1 MSRIDVIL
9 QRMGEML
16 NRLAASRRN
25 RRPSLLDMQ
34 QAGWAKREHDSL
46 RSLLDSA
53 PRPTLGASAS
63 PGHKRCI
70 SESDG
75 FSTGGSND
83 TSPTSS
89 GSSWSPMPSTHRN
102 VRPRSPASEHPQA
115 PPHAFAPIVGPA
127 PPHAGAAAGAA
138 NMRRPSRRASTW
150 TEPSASGWDCG
161 NRHCQLRHPDKTERD
176 FARLPDAMLQCRH
189 CHSLC
194 GSAMED
200 NFTETR
206 VSGSAAE
213 EGKKDLRRA
222 DDPHSHARAQRA
234 GLSSEMPDVS
244 RLVASSMARASESAL
259 RARAGDVSC
268 ADHSSAFNQPAVTLQ
283 ACKAVHLPEAA
294 TRMVIE
300 RVAAIF
306 DHIAARIAPRRQST
320 DSNQR
325 EAHGV
330 ALEAFHA
337 WTRRV
342 VVADAR
348 EHCAQNGGR
357 LDMPTGT
364 RKALARC
371 CPQRV
376 AHFVV
381 EQLVARRIVGYEM
394 QGRPVHAAYFRELE
408 RRLQNSGTF
417 LIAGGGGDNDNDI
430 KVRIGRALREIVPCT
445 TVNVSGMPS
454 ARRDTG
460 TGTGTYRDQ
469 DRFGD
474 GDDEADDEYDE

>member
-1 MSRIDVIL
+1 
-9 QRMGEML
+9 ML
-16 NRLAASRRN
+16 HRLEASRRN

-34 QAGWAKREHDSL
+34 QAGWAKREHDSI
-46 RSLLDSA
+46 RKLLDSA
-53 PRPTLGASAS
+53 PKASSGACGS
-63 PGHKRCI
+63 PGNKRGI

-83 TSPTSS
+83 TSPVSS
-89 GSSWSPMPSTHRN
+89 GSSWSSTPGTHRN
-102 VRPRSPASEHPQA
+102 VRPRSPASEYPQA
-115 PPHAFAPIVGPA
+115 PPYAFAPVAGQA
-127 PPHAGAAAGAA
+127 PQRAGATAGAGAA
-138 NMRRPSRRASTW
+138 NLRHPSGRASTW
-150 TEPSASGWDCG
+150 TEPPASGWDCG
-161 NRHCQLRHPDKTERD
+161 NRHCQLRHPNKTERD

-206 VSGSAAE
+206 VSASAAE
-213 EGKKDLRRA
+213 EGKADLRRA
-222 DDPHSHARAQRA
+222 DDPHAQRA

-259 RARAGDVSC
+259 RARAGDASC
-268 ADHSSAFNQPAVTLQ
+268 ADHSGALNQPAATLQ
-283 ACKAVHLPEAA
+283 ACQAAQLSEAA

-306 DHIAARIAPRRQST
+306 DHIAARIASRRQGT

-330 ALEAFHA
+330 ALDAFHA

-348 EHCAQNGGR
+348 EHCARNGGR
-357 LDMPTGT
+357 LDMPPGT

-394 QGRPVHAAYFRELE
+394 QGRPVHAAYYRELE
-408 RRLQNSGTF
+408 RRLQNGGTF

-430 KVRIGRALREIVPCT
+430 KVRIDRALREIAPCT
-445 TVNVSGMPS
+445 TANVAGARPLSGRWGGGM
-454 ARRDTG
+454 
-460 TGTGTYRDQ
+460 YRDQ

-474 GDDEADDEYDE
+474 GDDEADDDDDDRDA